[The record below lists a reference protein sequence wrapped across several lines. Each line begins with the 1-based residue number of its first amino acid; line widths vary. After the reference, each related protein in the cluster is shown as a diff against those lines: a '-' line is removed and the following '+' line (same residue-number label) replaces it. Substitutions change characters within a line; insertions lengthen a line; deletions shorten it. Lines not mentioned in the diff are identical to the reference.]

1 MNKKM
6 IVLIFLVLSFTF
18 CGTYLTEYKTA
29 EEYYITGDYLK
40 AFNLYKKALEKNPL
54 NREYRLGFIKAKTAI
69 INGYM
74 RMVKY
79 YINLN
84 EIDKAKDILKKAIA
98 IAPEEFYFKT
108 TLEMLNKKEVK
119 KNSVNK
125 QNITP
130 LKKESKEELIN
141 IKFKDSPVSEVIK
154 SIAKYG
160 KLNVVF
166 DQGFKDSIYSIELN
180 KKTWEDAL
188 NIVCQAT
195 KLFFV
200 KLDTNTIIISPDNIM
215 NRSKYKKDQIK
226 TFYLYEANGKKLI
239 QTLSRI
245 TKGRVIIN
253 YFQDINAIIARG
265 SPQELNFIGQLVKR
279 LDKPKEQVMIEINIM
294 EASKNILN
302 DLGLNTFSE
311 GGLGVTLFPNSSDDG
326 KITGNGFS
334 LNQISKVSSS
344 DIYLT
349 VPASI
354 IKMLQRSGWTKTLAN
369 PTIVGMEGEKLT
381 FKIGEKFP
389 LPNSQWQ
396 PMAAGGFASQPVTN
410 FEYKDIGLNFTVT
423 PSIHRGG
430 EVSLKIK
437 IEVSSLGATGY
448 ANIPSI
454 RNREI
459 EVNLRLKEGQTNILA
474 GLLQEEEKKTIAG
487 ILGLSKI
494 PIIGKLFGTT
504 YRTYN
509 QTDIIFTITPHIIK
523 RMNITTEDEQ
533 PIEIRKNDSL
543 TTTHPFKS
551 RSPFLNLN
559 RRGEPNKKNNKLFIP
574 TKLYMLKGNPY
585 TLILSGR
592 IDSPAQKAN
601 IEFSFDTQK
610 LEVLSI
616 GKADGKT
623 FSSFDNSSGTI
634 NIGVEFQGKTG
645 FVNFGSIKFKP
656 KINGES
662 KIEINKF
669 FITGKNGKAIDVS
682 YPTDIKI
689 FIRK

>member
-1 MNKKM
+1 MNKKIIIL
-6 IVLIFLVLSFTF
+6 IVFALSFVF
-18 CGTYLTEYKTA
+18 CGTYLPEYKTA
-29 EEYYITGDYLK
+29 EEYYVMGKYVK
-40 AFNLYKKALEKNPL
+40 AYKLYKEALEKDPL
-54 NREYRLGFIKAKTAI
+54 NREYRLGYIKAKTAI

-74 RMVKY
+74 QMVKY
-79 YINLN
+79 YINSN
-84 EIDKAKDILKKAIA
+84 EITEAKKILKKAII
-98 IAPEEFYFKT
+98 IAPEELYFKT
-108 TLEMLNKKEVK
+108 TLKTLSRKEKKENINNKRKTEAIK
-119 KNSVNK
+119 KTIK
-125 QNITP
+125 T
-130 LKKESKEELIN
+130 ELIN
-141 IKFKDSPVSEVIK
+141 IKFKDSPVSEIIK

-180 KKTWEDAL
+180 NKKWEDAL

-200 KLDTNTIIISPDNIM
+200 KLDSNTIIISPDNLM

-245 TKGRVIIN
+245 TRGRVIIN

-265 SPQELNFIGQLVKR
+265 SPQELNFLGELVKR

-294 EASKNILN
+294 EASENILN

-311 GGLGVTLFPNSSDDG
+311 GGLGITLFPSSSDDG
-326 KITGNGFS
+326 KITGNGFN
-334 LNQISKVSSS
+334 LNQISKISSS

-459 EVNLRLKEGQTNILA
+459 EVNLRLKEGETNILA

-504 YRTYN
+504 HKTYN

-523 RMNITTEDEQ
+523 KMDITEEDEK
-533 PIEIRKNDSL
+533 PIEIKKNDSL
-543 TTTHPFKS
+543 TISRRRFSPDSFRKS
-551 RSPFLNLN
+551 FN
-559 RRGEPNKKNNKLFIP
+559 RRTDDNKNRLFIP
-574 TKLYMLKGNPY
+574 NKLYMVKGNPY
-585 TLILSGR
+585 TLILSGK
-592 IDSPAQKAN
+592 IDSPAKKAN
-601 IEFSFDTQK
+601 IALSYDPKK
-610 LEVLSI
+610 LEVISVD
-616 GKADGKT
+616 KANNKAFT
-623 FSSFDNSSGTI
+623 SFDNSSGTI
-634 NIGVEFQGKTG
+634 NIGIEFQGKKG
-645 FVNFGSIKFKP
+645 FINLGSIKFKP
-656 KINGES
+656 KSNGES
-662 KIEINKF
+662 SIEINNLS
-669 FITGKNGKAIDVS
+669 ITDNNGKLIELS
-682 YPTDIKI
+682 YPSDIKI
-689 FIRK
+689 IIRK